1 MTSQAISPAAPPV
14 RVSSA
19 PGWPASGRLTQIGV
33 LAGRSLRAFVNNR
46 RLLLFEL
53 VQPLILLL
61 IMSQVFGSMS
71 NPKNFPAGVAYID
84 YLLPGILITT
94 ATGTATG
101 AGYSLLFDMENGV
114 LSRFRSMP
122 IRMSSVLVARSL
134 DYLVRVAA
142 QLAVLLATALLLLDC
157 HPRGGALGLGV
168 AVLLT
173 LFVTWAVVWGFLAL
187 GSWLRNKEV
196 VAGIGPLAM
205 FPLTFAS
212 SAFVPVH
219 VLPDWLRFVAKANPL
234 TYVVDAARR
243 VALGWPL
250 GDSLYAAVGAT
261 LALLLVVVFLAV
273 RGFDRTPSDR

>member
-1 MTSQAISPAAPPV
+1 MTTPAISPAAPPV

-19 PGWPASGRLTQIGV
+19 PGWPASSRLTQIGV

-71 NPKNFPAGVAYID
+71 NPKNFPPGVAYID

-142 QLAVLLATALLLLDC
+142 QLTVLLATALLLLDS
-157 HPRGGALGLGV
+157 HPRGGVLGLAVG
-168 AVLLT
+168 VLLT

-212 SAFVPVH
+212 SAFVPTH
-219 VLPDWLRFVAKANPL
+219 VLPGWLQFVAKANPL
-234 TYVVDAARR
+234 TYVVNAARR
-243 VALGWPL
+243 VALGWPI
-250 GDSLYAAVGAT
+250 GDSVYAAVGAT
-261 LALLLVVVFLAV
+261 LALLVVMVFLAV
-273 RGFDRTPSDR
+273 RGFNRTPSDG